1 MTGPDDAFL
10 APDDAL
16 RELPEDAGPGAADV
30 ERPGESVPPREDE
43 AEDRSGGSVEDDAG
57 GTGGSVE
64 G

>member
-16 RELPEDAGPGAADV
+16 RDLPEDAGPGAADV
-30 ERPGESVPPREDE
+30 ERPGDSVPPREDE
-43 AEDRSGGSVEDDAG
+43 VEERPGGSVEDPG
-57 GTGGSVE
+57 GTGGADE